1 MTLLACRRS
10 KERFSFLFFITDIL
24 PAASMA
30 GMTSLI
36 PEEVL
41 FQVLREIGLIPQLYE
56 EFLVSD
62 EKIIIC
68 LPSRKYSRSVSVHF
82 LAFTTEFYC
91 GLLRQSGPV
100 RICSLC
106 SKHHGQNYL
115 CLPGFVQSLSVDL
128 LFDILESKRGYL
140 SFADDLV
147 AVVRLRGYLLIK
159 TNVIHAFL
167 VNLLSLDEV

>member
-62 EKIIIC
+62 EKIPVQFRCISWH
-68 LPSRKYSRSVSVHF
+68 LLVSSTAGYFDKV
-82 LAFTTEFYC
+82 
-91 GLLRQSGPV
+91 V
-100 RICSLC
+100 LC
-106 SKHHGQNYL
+106 SSL
-115 CLPGFVQSLSVDL
+115 VQSLLEAPWPKLPVSPRLRAVSFRR

-140 SFADDLV
+140 SFANNLV
-147 AVVRLRGYLLIK
+147 ALVRLCGYLLIK